1 MKRYITFIGLIILS
15 LGVVGALFYLLLRQ
29 DGTSYVTYIKLQVN
43 PSFVIGVNKDE
54 NVVFYNALNADA
66 GKYNLSMFQGKSL
79 KDATNVFINK
89 YGKSKE
95 NKNVI
100 SITVMTKNKDTQKH
114 ITSVMEKEII
124 NYDNT
129 YSVLSMEPSLE
140 ELERYSN
147 EVQYNLNKTLSEE
160 DLKDISRNI
169 YEQVNNYV
177 LNKVNSLKLD
187 KVKEDKMELITK
199 YQEENYFNDYKLSD
213 IQLENK
219 EIMSKSNYEVEFN
232 LNEEN
237 NIEYKIILNLVIDYT
252 KIEEKTTVEE
262 YEFKYEL
269 LEDTDEISDLK
280 TSFYV
285 F

>member
-100 SITVMTKNKDTQKH
+100 SITVMTKNKETQKH

-124 NYDNT
+124 GYDNT

-147 EVQYNLNKTLSEE
+147 EVQYNLSKSLSEE
-160 DLKDISRNI
+160 DLKDISRDI

-177 LNKVNSLKLD
+177 LDKVNSLKLD

-199 YQEENYFNDYKLSD
+199 YQEENYFNDYNLS
-213 IQLENK
+213 
-219 EIMSKSNYEVEFN
+219 
-232 LNEEN
+232 
-237 NIEYKIILNLVIDYT
+237 
-252 KIEEKTTVEE
+252 
-262 YEFKYEL
+262 
-269 LEDTDEISDLK
+269 
-280 TSFYV
+280 
-285 F
+285 